1 MSSDVRV
8 RISSDAP
15 LERNS
20 LDKIRLSGL
29 VVDVLPGDKFIIKLE
44 NDALITGY
52 ISGKLRKN
60 KIRILLGDPVD
71 VEVSIYDLSKGRIIY
86 RH

>member
-1 MSSDVRV
+1 
-8 RISSDAP
+8 
-15 LERNS
+15 

>member
-8 RISSDAP
+8 RVSSDAP

>member
-1 MSSDVRV
+1 M
-8 RISSDAP
+8 
-15 LERNS
+15 
-20 LDKIRLSGL
+20 DKIRLSGL

-44 NDALITGY
+44 NGALITGY
-52 ISGKLRKN
+52 ISGRLRKN